1 MKAPTIKRA
10 SIHTLGCRLNQAESG
25 LLTDM
30 LEAAGYTMV
39 PFGETAD
46 LGIVHSCTVTRE
58 ADAKSRKMLRQF
70 IRKNPGGYAAIIG
83 CYAQMSPA
91 ALAEIEGVDLIL
103 GNQEKLHLLEYVR
116 QGKNDT
122 PLIVRD
128 RLLRDD
134 FTVPFQETGPP
145 ITRRMNLKIQD
156 GCNSMCS
163 FCVIP
168 FARGRVRARAMDDL
182 IAEARALIA
191 RGVREI
197 VLTGI
202 NLGTYRHAG
211 EDLLRVIERLG
222 ELFGLDR
229 LRISSIEPGTIP
241 EAIFG
246 MMADHAHPLT
256 PYLHIPLQSGSNRIL
271 ALMHRDY
278 TREGYTDLVARAF
291 HAIPD
296 LGLGADIMVG
306 FPGETENDFEETAA
320 LLKNSPIAYTHIF
333 KYSERR
339 GTAAARLPDKVGP
352 DTMARRSEQLHRLGT
367 AKLQAHSEKFLGRT
381 LDVLFESCE
390 EGYWTGYTGNYLRV
404 AVRSKEYLT
413 NIIRAVRLDH
423 AAGELIFGTLL

>member
-1 MKAPTIKRA
+1 MIETTPKRA

-30 LEAAGYTMV
+30 LEAAGYAIV
-39 PFGETAD
+39 PFGEAAE

-58 ADAKSRKMLRQF
+58 ADTKSRKMLRQF

-91 ALAEIEGVDLIL
+91 ALSEIEGVDLIL

-116 QGKNDT
+116 QGKNPT

-145 ITRRMNLKIQD
+145 ISRRMNLKIQD
-156 GCNSMCS
+156 GCDSMCS

-211 EDLLRVIERLG
+211 EDFLRVIERLG
-222 ELFGLDR
+222 ALPGLDR
-229 LRISSIEPGTIP
+229 LRISSIEPATVP
-241 EAIFG
+241 EEIFG
-246 MMADHAHPLT
+246 MMADNAHPLT
-256 PYLHIPLQSGSNRIL
+256 PYLHIPVQSGANRIL
-271 ALMHRDY
+271 DLMRRDY
-278 TREGYTDLVARAF
+278 SREAYLDLISRA
-291 HAIPD
+291 AAAVPD
-296 LGLGADIMVG
+296 LGLGADFMVG
-306 FPGETENDFEETAA
+306 FPGETEADFEETVA
-320 LLKNSPIAYTHIF
+320 LLETSPIAYTHIF

-339 GTAAARLPDKVGP
+339 GTAASRLPDKVDP
-352 DTMARRSEQLHRLGT
+352 DTMARRSARLHRLGA
-367 AKLQAHSEKFLGRT
+367 AKLQAHSEKFPGRT

-404 AVRSKEYLT
+404 AVRSKEDLT
-413 NIIRAVRLDH
+413 NVIRTVRLDR
-423 AAGELIFGTLL
+423 AAGEIMIGTLI

>member
-1 MKAPTIKRA
+1 MKAPTSKRA
-10 SIHTLGCRLNQAESG
+10 SVHTLGCRLNQAESG

-39 PFGETAD
+39 PFGEAAD

-58 ADAKSRKMLRQF
+58 ADTKSRKMLRQF

-103 GNQEKLHLLEYVR
+103 GNQQKLHLLEYVR
-116 QGKNDT
+116 QGKNAT

-128 RLLRDD
+128 RLLHED

-156 GCNSMCS
+156 GCDSMCS

-168 FARGRVRARAMDDL
+168 FARGRVRARAMGDL
-182 IAEARALIA
+182 IAEARTLIA

-202 NLGTYRHAG
+202 NLGAYRHAG

-222 ELFGLDR
+222 ALPGLDR

-241 EAIFG
+241 EAMFG
-246 MMADHAHPLT
+246 MMADQTHPLT

-278 TREGYTDLVARAF
+278 TREEYADLVARAF

-320 LLKNSPIAYTHIF
+320 LLENSPIAYTHIF

-352 DTMARRSEQLHRLGT
+352 DTMARRSAQLHRLGA

-381 LDVLFESCE
+381 PNVLFESCE

-413 NIIRAVRLDH
+413 NLIRAVRLDH
-423 AAGELIFGTLL
+423 AAGEIMLGTLI